1 MVNLEESTRA
11 CMAWPNLLCVCLEL
25 FNQKGGKKSS
35 KVYICVCSYSFL
47 LTVLNSLSD
56 SWTSLI
62 AQLVKNPP
70 AMQETPVGF
79 LGWEDLLEKR

>member
-1 MVNLEESTRA
+1 
-11 CMAWPNLLCVCLEL
+11 MAWPNLLCVCVCLEL

-79 LGWEDLLEKR
+79 LGWEDLLEKG